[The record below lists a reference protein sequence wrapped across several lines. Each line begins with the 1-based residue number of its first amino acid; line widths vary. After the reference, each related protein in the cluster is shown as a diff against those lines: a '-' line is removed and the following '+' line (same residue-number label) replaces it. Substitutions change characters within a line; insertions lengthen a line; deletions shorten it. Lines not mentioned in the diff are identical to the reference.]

1 MNYSIRAYIMTLINV
16 LTRTGRRPGYYK
28 TLKDSLEAQTHP
40 HIRHIKSND
49 NPECAY
55 LTDETDVFAVQRNPH
70 LGRGFYNVYLNEL
83 GKQVTD
89 GWIIVLDD
97 DSKLINPAFLDRLAL
112 ACSEASETQVLIYKS
127 RIGGPKGARDLPN
140 PTDFRNKNIRATGID
155 MACFCF
161 HHSLLK
167 DIQFDARIWGDFHF
181 LDKVRKNHKY
191 SFKFVQLPV
200 GIWANYDGQKL
211 GK

>member
-1 MNYSIRAYIMTLINV
+1 MTLINV
-16 LTRTGRRPGYYK
+16 LTRTGRRPCYYK
-28 TLKDSLEAQTHP
+28 TLKDSIAAQTHP
-40 HIRHIKSND
+40 QIRHIKSND

-55 LTDETDVFAVQRNPH
+55 LSDETNLFPVQRKPH
-70 LGRGFYNVYLNEL
+70 LGRGFYNLYLNEL

-97 DSKLINPAFLDRLAL
+97 DSKLIDATFLSKLAQV
-112 ACSEASETQVLIYKS
+112 CSQTTENQVLIYIS
-127 RIGGPKGARDLPN
+127 RVGGGKGARSLPN
-140 PTDFRNKNIRATGID
+140 PTDFRNKNVRATGID

-161 HHSLLK
+161 HHSILE
-167 DIQFDARIWGDFHF
+167 DIQFDARIWGDFNF
-181 LDKVRKNHKY
+181 LEKIKKNHKY
-191 SFKFVQLPV
+191 SFKFVELPV